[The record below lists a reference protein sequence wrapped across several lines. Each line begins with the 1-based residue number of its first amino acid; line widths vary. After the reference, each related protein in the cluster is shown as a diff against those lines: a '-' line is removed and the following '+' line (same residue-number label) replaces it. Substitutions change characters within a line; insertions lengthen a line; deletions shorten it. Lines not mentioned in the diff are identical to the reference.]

1 MTADWVYGATF
12 GAYLLCFAL
21 FYIILFFVISITT
34 YMIKSMK
41 TNKIFGTL
49 LQKEQVMQDIDSC
62 KKKRKNQ

>member
-12 GAYLLCFAL
+12 GAYLLCFVL

-34 YMIKSMK
+34 YVVNSMK

-49 LQKEQVMQDIDSC
+49 LHKKQEMQQIDSC
-62 KKKRKNQ
+62 KKARKNQ